1 MRINQRYLMTISI
14 SSLGI
19 SYSQITAPFGNAGRD
34 KVARDFTM
42 ETCSRLFE
50 QEFERL
56 EGIM

>member
-1 MRINQRYLMTISI
+1 MRINQRYLMTISM

-19 SYSQITAPFGNAGRD
+19 SYSQIVASFGNAGRN

-42 ETCSRLFE
+42 ETCSRLHE